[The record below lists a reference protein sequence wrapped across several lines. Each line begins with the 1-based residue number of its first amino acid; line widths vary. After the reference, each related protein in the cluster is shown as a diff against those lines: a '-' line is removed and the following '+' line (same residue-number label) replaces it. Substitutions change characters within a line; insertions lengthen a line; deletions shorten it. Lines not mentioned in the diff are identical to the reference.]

1 MRYAPLI
8 LALAFFMLSALN
20 AGESLTEEFS
30 ALLQNELSKNEKIKQ
45 LEYEI
50 QALEHQSRA
59 ESKWDNPSLSFGM
72 SNAQVPTPLN
82 LSANDMQ
89 NIFVSVGQ
97 NLDINAKRNLQGTIT
112 RKQSNIKLLELK
124 SLKNQYILSMLIES
138 INVKKNQQ
146 ILVFTQDAIKNLDV
160 LMASLH
166 KSSNFNPLQLN
177 KLNLLKAK
185 LQIKQ
190 NDIQNQLQTSHIVIS
205 EVSFEHTT
213 NLTPPTPDE
222 KALKS
227 VQRADFIKDILQNN
241 YEIQIALL
249 RDSIAKDSLNLA
261 KKSYIGDLTISGSY
275 MYRVSKPDMFALSL
289 SIPLPIYGKERQLVK
304 QGSYENMLSQS
315 GIAEMQNTIKHTAF
329 NLQAKLT
336 NLQENRKLIE
346 DTLLPSNQKIS
357 NLYKH
362 HSTSQS
368 SAFLEF
374 YNAMN
379 DEIDTHILRLE
390 MLAQMY
396 IAYWNLRSLKGEI

>member
-1 MRYAPLI
+1 M
-8 LALAFFMLSALN
+8 
-20 AGESLTEEFS
+20 
-30 ALLQNELSKNEKIKQ
+30 
-45 LEYEI
+45 
-50 QALEHQSRA
+50 
-59 ESKWDNPSLSFGM
+59 
-72 SNAQVPTPLN
+72 
-82 LSANDMQ
+82 
-89 NIFVSVGQ
+89 
-97 NLDINAKRNLQGTIT
+97 
-112 RKQSNIKLLELK
+112 
-124 SLKNQYILSMLIES
+124 
-138 INVKKNQQ
+138 
-146 ILVFTQDAIKNLDV
+146 
-160 LMASLH
+160 
-166 KSSNFNPLQLN
+166 
-177 KLNLLKAK
+177 
-185 LQIKQ
+185 
-190 NDIQNQLQTSHIVIS
+190 
-205 EVSFEHTT
+205 
-213 NLTPPTPDE
+213 
-222 KALKS
+222 
-227 VQRADFIKDILQNN
+227 QNN

-336 NLQENRKLIE
+336 NLQENLKLIE